1 MCVVCVSVSFFFCLR
16 VSTGVPA
23 GPLKRD
29 AGNVLLCSLASGVC
43 FPWRHPR
50 LAPHTDSAPMVVGSV
65 VQRQQQEGFLSD
77 LSHHWSFLPDDG
89 KFHHLNQPL
98 SFFFYTYVWGRTFA
112 QEHHFLP
119 LVSQVQIYWS
129 NIRMSTVKHSDLWCH
144 YTFFDNSAPP
154 GCKLCVSLH

>member
-1 MCVVCVSVSFFFCLR
+1 MQADENCIVIGGKKPKPYYFYVCGVCERVFFFCLR

-98 SFFFYTYVWGRTFA
+98 SFFLLYLRLRSDFCTGASFFA
-112 QEHHFLP
+112 FSLSGANLLKQYKD
-119 LVSQVQIYWS
+119 VY
-129 NIRMSTVKHSDLWCH
+129 
-144 YTFFDNSAPP
+144 
-154 GCKLCVSLH
+154 CKAL